1 MPESI
6 KMKFFHCFS
15 TDKTASMESFAR
27 LLIAIPL
34 VSYVLAVLSLWVGL
48 QINSFIFPIAVC
60 ISVLWEC
67 SDRRIRG
74 CVRWTTT
81 VAVLVVLSVTL
92 GLSAC
97 IYDRSFDGQWYH
109 ACTIRELVNG
119 WNPIYSSACSPTPID
134 GYTVLW
140 VEHYPRGIET
150 IAATIVPCMGNLDAG
165 KALNLWFVF
174 SSIVYIYLFLC
185 YCLPTMNKYLRI
197 WIALVVALN
206 PVVINQMCTYYIDW
220 TLYTLLVIFL
230 INMYLFFVKGIQ
242 RTLHIDLLLLF
253 FIPAIKFNIFFWVV
267 LWGGICFFALLR
279 KSRCK
284 HSFRL
289 TAVCAVVVLL
299 GIGVG
304 AYNPYLTNWK
314 EHGSPVYPLSGNG
327 KVDIMDCQ
335 VLPAILPTICCPKTY
350 MCSGFLKSTYY
361 HRSHLMFESEDSVYS
376 FSKRFCCL
384 SFCSFV
390 RGIFVVCVG
399 ICRFLS
405 GCSSHWLFFR
415 RGGGLDMSPFSIYSR
430 SLCCFMPNGS
440 G

>member
-34 VSYVLAVLSLWVGL
+34 VCYVLAVLSLWVSL

-150 IAATIVPCMGNLDAG
+150 IAATIVSCMGNLDAG

-197 WIALVVALN
+197 WVALVVALN

-242 RTLHIDLLLLF
+242 RALHIDLL
-253 FIPAIKFNIFFWVV
+253 
-267 LWGGICFFALLR
+267 
-279 KSRCK
+279 
-284 HSFRL
+284 
-289 TAVCAVVVLL
+289 
-299 GIGVG
+299 
-304 AYNPYLTNWK
+304 Y
-314 EHGSPVYPLSGNG
+314 
-327 KVDIMDCQ
+327 
-335 VLPAILPTICCPKTY
+335 
-350 MCSGFLKSTYY
+350 CSL
-361 HRSHLMFESEDSVYS
+361 
-376 FSKRFCCL
+376 
-384 SFCSFV
+384 
-390 RGIFVVCVG
+390 
-399 ICRFLS
+399 
-405 GCSSHWLFFR
+405 FR
-415 RGGGLDMSPFSIYSR
+415 R
-430 SLCCFMPNGS
+430 
-440 G
+440 